1 MDHYFL
7 RRSTND
13 GVRTHIKYF
22 TGDPYHMVTADLAR
36 DWADYPDDIQIAV
49 MDSVLASSVLEY
61 VKRIDARNPDVVYD
75 VASQANIQKISQH
88 LTELEVM

>member
-1 MDHYFL
+1 MA
-7 RRSTND
+7 S
-13 GVRTHIKYF
+13 
-22 TGDPYHMVTADLAR
+22 ADLAR
-36 DWADYPDDIQIAV
+36 DWVDYPDDIQIAV

-88 LTELEVM
+88 LTELEDM